1 MPESTKWELVSFA
14 LKVLPIAIG
23 ILFAW
28 IASKKPTTAKA
39 FAEVKAIIAEAA
51 AIVNQTFV
59 EPRKAGGTWGEEQKK
74 QARELFW
81 QKFLELA
88 MAKAEYWLKYLV
100 DVFGEAQLKQ
110 LIVDSDSGGMV
121 EAVLDGK
128 IKN

>member
-1 MPESTKWELVSFA
+1 MPESTKWELISFA
-14 LKVLPIAIG
+14 LKILPIVLG
-23 ILFAW
+23 VLFAW

-39 FAEVKAIIAEAA
+39 FAEIKSIIAEAA
-51 AIVNQTFV
+51 AIVNQVFV
-59 EPRKAGGTWGEEQKK
+59 EPRKAGGTWDEDAKK

-100 DVFGEAQLKQ
+100 DIFGEEQLKQ
-110 LIVDSDSGGMV
+110 LIVDSPTGGQV
-121 EAVLDGK
+121 EAILDQK